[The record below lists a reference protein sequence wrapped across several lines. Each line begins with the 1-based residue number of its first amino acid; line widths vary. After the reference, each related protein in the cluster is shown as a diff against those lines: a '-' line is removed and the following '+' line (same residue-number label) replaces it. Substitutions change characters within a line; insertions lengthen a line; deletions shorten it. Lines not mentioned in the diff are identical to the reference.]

1 MLISYQQLA
10 SLPTPGE
17 YNIKE
22 KKKYYNKG
30 KGGER
35 GGEEKSE
42 KVMRQEN

>member
-22 KKKYYNKG
+22 KKSTIIKG
-30 KGGER
+30 K
-35 GGEEKSE
+35 EEKE
-42 KVMRQEN
+42 EGKKRVKKF